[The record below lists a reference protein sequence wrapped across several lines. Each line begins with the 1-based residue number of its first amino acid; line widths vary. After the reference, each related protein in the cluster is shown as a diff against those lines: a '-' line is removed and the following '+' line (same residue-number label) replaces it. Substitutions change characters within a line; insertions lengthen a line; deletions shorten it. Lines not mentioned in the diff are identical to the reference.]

1 MAKEYIEKRNGGYYV
16 VGNRVSLDSI
26 VYAFL
31 DGNSPESIVEA
42 FSSLSLEEV
51 YGGIAFYLA
60 NRAHVDD
67 YLREGEREFERMR
80 EESRAKN
87 PVFYERLRSI
97 LENKRSV
104 KS

>member
-1 MAKEYIEKRNGGYYV
+1 MAKEYIEKRGAGYYV

-26 VYAFL
+26 VHAFL
-31 DGNSPESIVEA
+31 DGNSPESIVESFPA
-42 FSSLSLEEV
+42 LSLEEV

-60 NRAHVDD
+60 NRTLVDE
-67 YLREGEREFERMR
+67 YLKDGEREFERLR
-80 EESRAKN
+80 DESRAKN

-97 LENKRSV
+97 LDNKRSV

>member
-1 MAKEYIEKRNGGYYV
+1 MAKEYIEKRSAGYYV

-31 DGNSPESIVEA
+31 DGNSPESIVESFPA
-42 FSSLSLEEV
+42 LSLEEV

-60 NRAHVDD
+60 NRTLLDE
-67 YLREGEREFERMR
+67 YLKDGEREFERMR
-80 EESRAKN
+80 DESRAKN

-97 LENKRSV
+97 LDNKRSV